1 MKLKDNSL
9 RRQTQN
15 FFHSNQEKREKTQ
28 ISKFRNE
35 TEITMD
41 TRVIQRIM
49 RLLQATV
56 CN

>member
-15 FFHSNQEKREKTQ
+15 FFHTNQEKRDKTQ
-28 ISKFRNE
+28 ISKIINE

-49 RLLQATV
+49 RLLQTTV